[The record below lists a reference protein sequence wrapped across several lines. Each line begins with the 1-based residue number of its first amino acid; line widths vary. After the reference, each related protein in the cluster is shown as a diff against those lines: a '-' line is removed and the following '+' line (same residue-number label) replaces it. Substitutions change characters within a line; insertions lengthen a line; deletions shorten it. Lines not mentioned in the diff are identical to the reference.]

1 MHLKQY
7 EIVQNQDLLKVDIQE
22 VMMTHKTIK
31 HYAYI
36 LHDKDDTRP
45 HYHIYV
51 NFGNSGVDSAD
62 VAKWFGVPENFVNKI
77 RGRRTDMLLYLTH
90 GQDNQKHKHQYSPSE
105 VVANFDFELEIEK
118 SKILGNFEKYS
129 YAEQLKYVDGLAVS
143 EKAKAF
149 SQLEKLWRLQCQC
162 LSLTTDR
169 SITVV
174 FVCGKAGAGKTYY
187 AKKLLASF
195 GFDYCISSS
204 SNDPF
209 QDYLGQKGMI
219 LDDLRYMDF
228 ELPDLLKILDNNT
241 ASSVKSRFANKVF
254 NGEMIVITS
263 SVPLRYW
270 YPQYRFNKDDTLEQL
285 YRRINF
291 YVKVEEQEI
300 TVFKALDEKGEPC
313 GMGTVYKNELYLK
326 KRETEEKKLDVM
338 GAFDRICESAD
349 GFTDD
354 LPF

>member
-169 SITVV
+169 SITVM

-326 KRETEEKKLDVM
+326 KRETAEKKLDVM

-349 GFTDD
+349 SFTDE

>member
-1 MHLKQY
+1 MKCHNNTAGVLEY
-7 EIVQNQDLLKVDIQE
+7 LA
-22 VMMTHKTIK
+22 KT
-31 HYAYI
+31 
-36 LHDKDDTRP
+36 
-45 HYHIYV
+45 
-51 NFGNSGVDSAD
+51 
-62 VAKWFGVPENFVNKI
+62 
-77 RGRRTDMLLYLTH
+77 
-90 GQDNQKHKHQYSPSE
+90 
-105 VVANFDFELEIEK
+105 LEIEK

-129 YAEQLKYVDGLAVS
+129 YAEQLKYVDSLAIS

-162 LSLTTDR
+162 LSLNTDR
-169 SITVV
+169 NINVV

-187 AKKLLASF
+187 AKKLLNSF

-228 ELPDLLKILDNNT
+228 ELSDLLKILDNNT

-270 YPQYRFNKDDTLEQL
+270 YPQYRYNKDDTLDQL
-285 YRRINF
+285 YRRVNF
-291 YVKVEEQEI
+291 YVKVDEREI
-300 TVFKALDEKGEPC
+300 TVYDEIDGSGEPC
-313 GMGTVYKNELYLK
+313 GTGVIYKNELYEK
-326 KRETEEKKLDVM
+326 KKEQSKKKLDVK
-338 GAFDRICESAD
+338 GAFDKICEGFD
-349 GFTDD
+349 G

>member
-7 EIVQNQDLLKVDIQE
+7 EIVQNQNLLKVDIQE

-326 KRETEEKKLDVM
+326 KRETAEKKLDVM
-338 GAFDRICESAD
+338 GAFDRICESSD
-349 GFTDD
+349 SFTDE

>member
-7 EIVQNQDLLKVDIQE
+7 EIVQNQDLLTVDIQE

-77 RGRRTDMLLYLTH
+77 HGRRTDMLLYLTH
-90 GQDNQKHKHQYSPSE
+90 GQENQKHKHQYSPSE

-129 YAEQLKYVDGLAVS
+129 YAEQLKYVDSLAIS

-162 LSLTTDR
+162 LSLNTDR
-169 SITVV
+169 NINVV

-187 AKKLLASF
+187 AKKLLNSF

-228 ELPDLLKILDNNT
+228 ELSDLLKILDNNT

-270 YPQYRFNKDDTLEQL
+270 YPQYRYNKDDTLDQL

-291 YVKVEEQEI
+291 YVKVDEREI
-300 TVFKALDEKGEPC
+300 TVYEEIDGSGEPC
-313 GMGTVYKNELYLK
+313 GTGVIYKNELYEK
-326 KRETEEKKLDVM
+326 KKEQSKKKLDVK
-338 GAFDRICESAD
+338 GAFDKICEGFD
-349 GFTDD
+349 G